1 MKSCTDLSLCMFY
14 TFFISQ
20 ILDFVYT
27 EQFWFLLAMGWC
39 DSENQQNSIA
49 NVVNVDATFDIIE
62 LITNK

>member
-1 MKSCTDLSLCMFY
+1 MFY

-49 NVVNVDATFDIIE
+49 NVVNVDATFDITE